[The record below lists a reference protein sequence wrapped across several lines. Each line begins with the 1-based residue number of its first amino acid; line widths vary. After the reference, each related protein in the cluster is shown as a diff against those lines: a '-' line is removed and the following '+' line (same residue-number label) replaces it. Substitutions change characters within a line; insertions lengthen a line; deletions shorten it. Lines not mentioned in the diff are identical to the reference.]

1 MSGAPRRIRD
11 YPDLTWLGTVLGA
24 HGMRGEV
31 KVRPETDDPE
41 YYLETASFF
50 VETATSLNHLDVAGM
65 HFQKG
70 QWLVAFAGV
79 TSRVEAE
86 AFKSARL
93 LLPDEQLK
101 PLAPGEHFQHR
112 IQGCQVESTTGE
124 PLGTIFQ
131 VVETGANDVYEV
143 RHEGRTFLV
152 PVVPHIVISVDTEA
166 QKVVIDPISGLL
178 DEELG
183 K

>member
-1 MSGAPRRIRD
+1 MSGAPRRLRD

-101 PLAPGEHFQHR
+101 PLAPGEHFRHR
-112 IQGCQVESTTGE
+112 IRGCQVESTTGDS
-124 PLGTIFQ
+124 LGTISRI
-131 VVETGANDVYEV
+131 VETGANDVYEV
-143 RHEGRTFLV
+143 RHKGQTYLV
-152 PVVPHIVISVDTEA
+152 PVVPHIVVKVDTEA
-166 QKVVIDPISGLL
+166 QKVVIAPIPGLL
-178 DEELG
+178 GEESG

>member
-1 MSGAPRRIRD
+1 MSGAPRHIRN

-24 HGMRGEV
+24 HGMNGEI

-41 YYLETASFF
+41 YYLETPALF
-50 VETATSLNHLDVAGM
+50 VETVMSLNHLDVEEI
-65 HFQKG
+65 HLQKG

-86 AFKSARL
+86 AFKNARL

-112 IQGCQVESTTGE
+112 IQGCQVASTTGE
-124 PLGTIFQ
+124 PLGTISR
-131 VVETGANDVYEV
+131 VIETGANDVYEV
-143 RHEGRTFLV
+143 RHEGRAFLV

-166 QKVVIDPISGLL
+166 QKVVIDPIPGLL
-178 DEELG
+178 DEESG